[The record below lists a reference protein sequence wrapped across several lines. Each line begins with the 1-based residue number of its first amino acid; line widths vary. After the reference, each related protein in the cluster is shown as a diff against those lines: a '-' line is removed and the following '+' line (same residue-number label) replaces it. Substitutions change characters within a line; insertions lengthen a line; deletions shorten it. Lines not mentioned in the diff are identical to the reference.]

1 MIASLEGKILAIGTN
16 YLVVNM
22 GGIGLRVYVPA
33 GILDNLNG
41 PGTHI
46 RLFTHLH
53 VRENELSLYGCSSQE
68 ELDLFDL
75 LLDVSGVGPKLALAI
90 LSTLSPQSLRIAIAQ
105 EQGDVLSQVSGVGP
119 KMAGRII
126 FQLKDKVKV
135 EEAALEPAPKLTD
148 TDAEVIAALT
158 TLGYSVVE
166 AQTALQNIPRDTDLT
181 LEDRVRLALAYF
193 G

>member
-33 GILDNLNG
+33 GILDSLNG

-46 RLFTHLH
+46 HLFTHLH

-75 LLDVSGVGPKLALAI
+75 LLEVSGVGPKLALAI